1 MQIKQAHYLK
11 WIDILTKMGL
21 KLLLKEKLDYNSDVW
36 LYLKMLK
43 SEFGCRIM
51 NYTLSSEVSLFISF
65 TIPNRKCKNNKRTR
79 RKSQV
84 FRWVVGG
91 VVVDFRKQK
100 YIN

>member
-1 MQIKQAHYLK
+1 MWTIEMVKFTTTGVLLMQIKQAHYLK

-43 SEFGCRIM
+43 SEFGCRII

-65 TIPNRKCKNNKRTR
+65 TIPNMKCK
-79 RKSQV
+79 
-84 FRWVVGG
+84 
-91 VVVDFRKQK
+91 KQ
-100 YIN
+100 